1 MYSDEQIIWNQVCNA
16 DAKAYNALYEKYWE
30 ELFQYAYKI
39 VGNRQDAE
47 ELVQDLFVHIW
58 NKRIT
63 LPPVQ
68 SVKAYLFTAMKHR
81 VLNRLSKRKIT
92 ILDIDTVEETYNE
105 DSPLE
110 QLEYKES
117 ERALATRIHA
127 LPGKM
132 KEVFTM
138 HRINNLSITEIA
150 EQTNTSPQTIRN
162 QLNSAYKKLRLSLK
176 ALLVSFF

>member
-1 MYSDEQIIWNQVCNA
+1 MYSDEQMIWNQVCNA
-16 DAKAYNALYEKYWE
+16 DAKAYNTLYERYWE

-39 VGNRQDAE
+39 MGNRQDAE

-58 NKRIT
+58 NKRIS

-92 ILDIDTVEETYNE
+92 ILDIDTVEDSGIAE
-105 DSPLE
+105 SPLA

-117 ERALATRIHA
+117 QHVLVTSIHA
-127 LPGKM
+127 LPAKM

-138 HRINNLSITEIA
+138 HRINNLSVTEIA

-176 ALLVSFF
+176 ALLFSFF

>member
-1 MYSDEQIIWNQVCNA
+1 MYSDEQIIWSQVCDA

-30 ELFQYAYKI
+30 ELFQYAYRI

-58 NKRIT
+58 NKRSI

-81 VLNRLSKRKIT
+81 VLNGLAKRKIT
-92 ILDIDTVEETYNE
+92 ILDIDTIAETGTA

-117 ERALATRIHA
+117 ALVLATRIHA

-132 KEVFTM
+132 KEVFWL
-138 HRINNLSITEIA
+138 HRINNLSVTEIA

-162 QLNSAYKKLRLSLK
+162 QLNSAYKKLRISLK
-176 ALLVSFF
+176 ALLFSLL